1 MSLIAPSS
9 GASCPVHSTRRK
21 RRAADPRV
29 RRTSDRNHIPLPP
42 CSLSASNRLCSSA
55 STRHRRE
62 WLSRRSR
69 VLMRLLR
76 FNGAPRWRDCSLPTA
91 PKGVNI
97 ESMELANTRVVLL
110 EVLEAGPA
118 YGLQIID
125 TVKSQIG
132 WTNVYPTLR
141 RMERMVFLESY
152 EAEAELPDRG
162 RRPLRHAPTSP
173 LRPIFFELYMLAVS
187 P

>member
-1 MSLIAPSS
+1 
-9 GASCPVHSTRRK
+9 
-21 RRAADPRV
+21 
-29 RRTSDRNHIPLPP
+29 
-42 CSLSASNRLCSSA
+42 
-55 STRHRRE
+55 
-62 WLSRRSR
+62 
-69 VLMRLLR
+69 MRLLR

-141 RMERMVFLESY
+141 RMERMGFLESY
-152 EAEAELPDRG
+152 EADAGLPERGGRPRRYYRITDLG
-162 RRPLRHAPTSP
+162 RRFLKLYRRASAPS
-173 LRPIFFELYMLAVS
+173 
-187 P
+187 